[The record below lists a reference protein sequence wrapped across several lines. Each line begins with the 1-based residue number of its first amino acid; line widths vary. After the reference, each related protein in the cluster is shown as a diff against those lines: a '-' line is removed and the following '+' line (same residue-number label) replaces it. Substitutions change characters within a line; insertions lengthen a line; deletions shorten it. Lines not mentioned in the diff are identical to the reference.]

1 MMLANSVAMFT
12 IACSLFQLGFG
23 GVPHSAI
30 PVTSLPPIEMLNTT
44 LSTIAPIIPDETSTI
59 QTVESSTELLEKIRD
74 IMGVKKDNV
83 KNQAVNVSNDNAQ
96 VKQYFQLLKKNIELD
111 LHAKFETL
119 QSRVL
124 ELENDQNHQ
133 RNIIKEKDILIS
145 ELSLGTLELS
155 AKLYQS
161 QEKLLNITEKYIE
174 LEKSY
179 LTVQKKIET
188 HNDEL
193 DNERKKHSVELLNS
207 NTEIGQL
214 KENNKKCTDQQGVM
228 DKSLETAKSDLVKI
242 KETLSMKSAELDD
255 LKQKHSIE
263 LLNSST
269 EIRQLKE
276 KNEKCMDQ
284 QGELE
289 NSLKTAKSDLVKN
302 NETQSQALDSKSA
315 ELDDLKQKHSV
326 EILNLNMEVG
336 KLKENNKKC
345 TDQQGVL
352 DKRLE
357 IANSDLVKIKETLS
371 VKSAEL
377 ENLKQKNSIDLLKLN
392 TEVGKLK
399 ENNKK
404 CTDQQEELKRNL
416 ETAKLNLVKNNE
428 TQSQA
433 LDSKSAELNDLKQK
447 NSIELL
453 NSNTEV
459 GQLKEKNEKCT
470 NQQGML
476 ERNLKEIKET
486 LSIKSAEL
494 ENLKQK
500 NSIDLLNL
508 NTEIGQEKDKN
519 KKYMVQQGI
528 LEKELKENKET
539 LSIKSSELENL
550 KQKNSIDLLKLNT
563 EVVQEKDKNKKCMD
577 QQGVLEKN
585 LETTKLDLVKNKE
598 ALSIKTAEL
607 RNLEEKSTAG
617 FKWVKYLGNH
627 QVEPDM
633 VEIGVDHDGL
643 KLVIGRA
650 SHNGD
655 ILPAKVKPEH
665 GVAYVS
671 YNGVEYGK
679 TDYEIMFQTHFDWVR
694 VENGHVPSDA
704 VPGGKTIDGKILY
717 VGRTIHDKVYCAG
730 KVDPKSNKLLIPYGG
745 KEIEYTSY
753 EVLVMH

>member
-289 NSLKTAKSDLVKN
+289 NSLKTAK
-302 NETQSQALDSKSA
+302 
-315 ELDDLKQKHSV
+315 
-326 EILNLNMEVG
+326 
-336 KLKENNKKC
+336 
-345 TDQQGVL
+345 
-352 DKRLE
+352 
-357 IANSDLVKIKETLS
+357 SDLVKIKETLS